1 MRDAVILE
9 KCSASDIHE
18 NDILVF
24 KHEGIIVTHRV
35 VQIDTKNNRLQFTTK
50 GDHNEENDS
59 FVTGESQVIGRV
71 VIINKYI
78 GFPTVWLSELFK
90 AK

>member
-1 MRDAVILE
+1 VIKE
-9 KCSASDIHE
+9 G
-18 NDILVF
+18 DILVF

-35 VQIDTKNNRLQFTTK
+35 VEIKQEDGHYQFTTQ
-50 GDHNEENDS
+50 GDNNDQPDAFPSNES
-59 FVTGESQVIGRV
+59 HVIGRV

-90 AK
+90 GSK